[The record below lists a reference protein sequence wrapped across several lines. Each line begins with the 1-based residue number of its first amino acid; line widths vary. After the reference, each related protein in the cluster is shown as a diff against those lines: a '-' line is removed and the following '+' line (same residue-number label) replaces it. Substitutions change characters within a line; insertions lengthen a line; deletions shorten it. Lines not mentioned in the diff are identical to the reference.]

1 MRCRTLL
8 ALLFACI
15 LGLLLAP
22 DATGQESASYRL
34 EEHALNAGGRPADGV
49 EATSASYRISLDAI
63 GQGVVGRDLS
73 SDSYG
78 MEGGFVS
85 AYPPPGEVT
94 GLFLTDAVT
103 LVWDPEPSA
112 GHYNLYRDALTSLAD
127 LGYGRCKQQRL
138 TATTTTDP
146 AMPSPAGEGYF
157 YLVTAA
163 NRLHEE
169 GTKGWDSYLNERPNP
184 TPCP

>member
-1 MRCRTLL
+1 MRRRSFL
-8 ALLFACI
+8 ALLSVCT
-15 LGLLLAP
+15 LGLVLGP

-34 EEHALNAGGRPADGV
+34 EEHVLNAGGRPADGV
-49 EATSASYRISLDAI
+49 EATSASYRVSLDAI
-63 GQGVVGRDLS
+63 GQGVLGRDLGS
-73 SDSYG
+73 ASYR
-78 MEGGFVS
+78 MDGGFVS

-103 LVWDPEPSA
+103 LVWDPEPAA
-112 GHYNLYRDALTSLAD
+112 GYYNLYRDAMTALSD

-138 TATTTTDP
+138 ATTTTTDP
-146 AMPSPAGEGYF
+146 AVPSPPGEGYF

-169 GTKGWDSYLNERPNP
+169 GTKGWDSSLNERPNP